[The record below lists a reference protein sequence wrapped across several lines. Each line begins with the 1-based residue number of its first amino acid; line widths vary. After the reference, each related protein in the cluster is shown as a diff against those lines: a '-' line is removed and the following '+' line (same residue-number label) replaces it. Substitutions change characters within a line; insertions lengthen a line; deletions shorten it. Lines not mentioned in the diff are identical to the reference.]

1 MLNLKQSIGAI
12 EGLLEEG
19 SDASI
24 TYAALEC
31 RLTIE
36 RICYERLRVSHD
48 YISTADIKRWQPHSV
63 VNVLLQ
69 EVDKEIA
76 STFTVLVSA
85 DVPKNPEPTK
95 EDYEELSFST
105 LGTQVGFNANK
116 LGKLWNAL
124 SKLALHITVPT
135 SKNDS
140 IPLYGE
146 NDKSKAKV
154 IESLTEIRRISKG
167 TLVSAGMLSTGGNV
181 TFTCECGAENKRR
194 DGLLKEGQM
203 VSCINP
209 VCRES
214 YDFERREDGSW
225 FTRRIF
231 EVRCNKCETIQNIPK
246 RLVEE
251 LKTHEHIPFNCIGEQ
266 CDEKIVVMWR
276 AMQAQLSSSAEH

>member
-1 MLNLKQSIGAI
+1 MIGFNAKIDNDSSQTCTTQNDLRVFSASNGCNITAIIGDVERVFGVRILLNLKQSIGVI

-48 YISTADIKRWQPHSV
+48 YISTADIKRWQPHGV

-76 STFTVLVSA
+76 STFTVSVSA

-124 SKLALHITVPT
+124 SKLALHVSVPT

-154 IESLTEIRRISKG
+154 IEALTEIRRISKG

-181 TFTCECGAENKRR
+181 AFT
-194 DGLLKEGQM
+194 
-203 VSCINP
+203 
-209 VCRES
+209 
-214 YDFERREDGSW
+214 
-225 FTRRIF
+225 TR
-231 EVRCNKCETIQNIPK
+231 
-246 RLVEE
+246 
-251 LKTHEHIPFNCIGEQ
+251 
-266 CDEKIVVMWR
+266 
-276 AMQAQLSSSAEH
+276 